1 MNPDYDYLY
10 KLLLIGD
17 SGVGK
22 SCLLLRFA
30 DDTYTETYISTI
42 GVDFIWD
49 TAGQERFRTITSSY
63 YRGAHGII
71 LVYDITDAESFSNVT
86 MWLSEV
92 ERYASASVSRLLVGN
107 KADLSSKRA
116 VQFSDAKAFADR
128 LGFPFLETSAKNATD
143 VEKAFRTMAENIK
156 KNNPSVQGA
165 PSTTVSVGVG
175 CNAERPMD
183 VLCILRVCSR
193 ISRRSAPWW
202 RRSQP
207 VVLPAGLPSP
217 TAFCDLHSASN
228 KLLAAENRPPEPRQF
243 YRRPLPAFC
252 ISFATP
258 EGRQLFKEALDMG
271 FMEAY
276 FDLAPQLRTQ
286 VQPSYCGLSALVM
299 VLNSFEMDPGRVWK
313 APWRWYHEDML
324 TCCISPEALAH
335 GIVLEQ
341 FTSIAKC
348 NGLNVDLRQ
357 PVTAGEP
364 VEVFRSITARLCSQ
378 PLATSGTILV
388 VCFDRRSLKQT
399 GTGHYALIGGYH
411 PQRDLVL
418 LLETAAFKYP
428 PHWAPLTSIWTGM
441 RSIDKE
447 TGQPRG
453 YMLMTKAYHNR
464 LGLSSPPP
472 LPSSASSSPV
482 SNFSGPMQVTASGP
496 DRLGSPSVMTVQP
509 VKSLPTLTTTSKG
522 VGEEGAAAAA
532 PKCLRV
538 FRISDATYQAFTS
551 PVSMMDTSSAGGRLR
566 QVFEAWCT
574 HMSSTSL
581 DRFGESDCCISQRFS
596 VQLFT
601 SAPTKPCTCVLDSL
615 FDHLL
620 FLLLRHRPP
629 TFFFTCQ
636 PLWSQGSAGGGCDP
650 PSQASDTNHA
660 SQVIFEMVSSAAGR
674 RARLSL
680 ERLPLE
686 SFKWLTTDGPLKF
699 DAANSLRGSPA
710 CALPLVTDAKIRGTL
725 LLTAFFIAFP
735 YHTVCPPLPQIYPKA
750 GRQDRLIDAF
760 QSSDYML
767 DRLPGISTQTCFTP
781 LTPNTK
787 TELVTLSEILATII
801 SSRRDSGSCRLGGK

>member
-1 MNPDYDYLY
+1 M
-10 KLLLIGD
+10 
-17 SGVGK
+17 V
-22 SCLLLRFA
+22 
-30 DDTYTETYISTI
+30 
-42 GVDFIWD
+42 
-49 TAGQERFRTITSSY
+49 FR
-63 YRGAHGII
+63 
-71 LVYDITDAESFSNVT
+71 
-86 MWLSEV
+86 
-92 ERYASASVSRLLVGN
+92 
-107 KADLSSKRA
+107 
-116 VQFSDAKAFADR
+116 
-128 LGFPFLETSAKNATD
+128 
-143 VEKAFRTMAENIK
+143 
-156 KNNPSVQGA
+156 
-165 PSTTVSVGVG
+165 
-175 CNAERPMD
+175 CNAERTMD

-193 ISRRSAPWW
+193 ITRKSVSRW
-202 RRSQP
+202 RTCQF
-207 VVLPAGLPSP
+207 VVRPDCLPIFRG
-217 TAFCDLHSASN
+217 FHSVSN
-228 KLLAAENRPPEPRQF
+228 KLLAGENRPSEPRQF

-324 TCCISPEALAH
+324 TCCISPEALSH

-357 PVTAGEP
+357 PVVAGEP

-378 PLATSGTILV
+378 PLSTSGTILV

-441 RSIDKE
+441 QAIDKE

-464 LGLSSPPP
+464 LGLSSSSSSLASQSPSTISSFSKPVEIVRVTASAPDSPAMGASQSVQP
-472 LPSSASSSPV
+472 LPSLTAMANGAS
-482 SNFSGPMQVTASGP
+482 
-496 DRLGSPSVMTVQP
+496 
-509 VKSLPTLTTTSKG
+509 
-522 VGEEGAAAAA
+522 EEGGATADA
-532 PKCLRV
+532 PKFLRV
-538 FRISDATYQAFTS
+538 FRISDAAYQAFAS
-551 PVSMMDTSSAGGRLR
+551 PVSVMDASSAGGRLR
-566 QVFEAWCT
+566 QVFEAWCS

-581 DRFGESDCCISQRFS
+581 HRFSDSDCCISPRFS
-596 VQLFT
+596 VQPFA
-601 SAPTKPCTCVLDSL
+601 SAPTKPSTCVIDSL

-636 PLWSQGSAGGGCDP
+636 PLWPQGVGGGGSDY
-650 PSQASDTNHA
+650 PSQTAGVNPA
-660 SQVIFEMVSSAAGR
+660 SQVIFELVSSAAGR
-674 RARLSL
+674 RARLAL
-680 ERLPLE
+680 ERLSSE
-686 SFKWLTTDGPLKF
+686 SLKWLTTDGPLRF
-699 DAANSLRGSPA
+699 DAVTSPRGSPA
-710 CALPLVTDAKIRGTL
+710 CALPLLVDAKIRATL

-735 YHTVCPPLPQIYPKA
+735 YHAVSPASPFISGKA
-750 GRQDRLIDAF
+750 GQQDRLIDAF

-787 TELVTLSEILATII
+787 AELVTLSEILAKII
-801 SSRRDSGSCRLGGK
+801 TCIRDSGSCPLGGK